1 MADGATLRERVE
13 RIHEKLRD
21 QIGAAETELLPAD
34 VWLDAAQEDSGLQV
48 TPVAASDPLLS
59 GAFAALDRDIE
70 AIWYDANNC
79 LPLRRPAILAH
90 EFGHFYLHPDL
101 RADSCGE
108 YDAPDSLFSNY
119 AQVAVGYSPAER
131 RESEA
136 NQFAAE
142 FLLPSPALR
151 HAFLME
157 KRPASE
163 IAACVGVSE
172 SLVLSRLSDAIL
184 NHREHRGH
192 REENTENTEKSRVIQ
207 HPTPNTQHPTPLD
220 SSQKLAAETL
230 TGPTLVDAGPGTGK
244 TRTLIARLRFL
255 IEERKNNV
263 R

>member
-1 MADGATLRERVE
+1 MRERVE
-13 RIHEKLRD
+13 RLHEKLRN
-21 QIGAAETELLPAD
+21 QIGAAETNLLPAG

-70 AIWYDANNC
+70 AIWYDAA
-79 LPLRRPAILAH
+79 LPALRRPAILAH

-108 YDAPDSLFSNY
+108 YDAPDSLFSQY

-151 HAFLME
+151 HAFLVE
-157 KRPASE
+157 KLPASQ
-163 IAACVGVSE
+163 IAARVGVTE
-172 SLVLSRLSDAIL
+172 SLVLSRLADTIL
-184 NHREHRGH
+184 NHREHREH
-192 REENTENTEKSRVIQ
+192 REETIEGRGGRQGNQSKIQNPKSKIVGRQ
-207 HPTPNTQHPTPLD
+207 SAD
-220 SSQKLAAETL
+220 C
-230 TGPTLVDAGPGTGK
+230 
-244 TRTLIARLRFL
+244 R
-255 IEERKNNV
+255 
-263 R
+263 